1 MLPKSLLVLAAVLVI
16 AFLGSIVG
24 SVRKKSSEL
33 ARYQKIPGVPNGR
46 INELSNFAPTVVDPA
61 SSYQHQHNHY
71 ALPSKKKE
79 VTYCVID
86 GRLVDS

>member
-1 MLPKSLLVLAAVLVI
+1 MLPKSLLVLAAVFVI
-16 AFLGSIVG
+16 AFLGSIFG
-24 SVRKKSSEL
+24 TVRKKSSES
-33 ARYQKIPGVPNGR
+33 ARYQKIPGVNNGR
-46 INELSNFAPTVVDPA
+46 NNELSNFAPTVDPT